1 MFKKFLLFILA
12 ALLVGCTASNVVE
25 TQLPVT
31 PGATFTAMATKTALP
46 SATATPVPSK
56 TPLPSPT
63 VTPTVPP
70 VSFGP
75 SDFPKG
81 INPLT
86 GLPVGNNALLERR
99 PLAVKVSNDPRAIRP
114 QWGLSLADIVYE
126 YYPEKGRTRFVA
138 IYYGHDAEQVG
149 PIRSARLFD
158 AHIIR
163 MYKSPLAFVGAD
175 QRVLNYLFAAE
186 FANLLVSEFPAR
198 CPPMCR
204 IMPDTWN
211 HVVTN
216 TKDLS
221 AYITK
226 QGIPNTR
233 QNLDGMVFT
242 TALPALTGTPI
253 NQLTVRFSQS
263 FYTRW
268 TYDPATNR
276 YSRAQDAA
284 EAATPAD
291 ETYTPLQDK
300 LTGEILQTNNI
311 VVIFVPY
318 EDYYRTATTEIFDVK
333 LNGFGPAL
341 LFRNGQ
347 MYQTV
352 WGRGADNVLLSLF
365 YDDGTR
371 VPFTPGTTW
380 FEVVGKNS
388 ILTTPQSDSARVQF
402 SLP

>member
-1 MFKKFLLFILA
+1 MFKKITLLILA
-12 ALLVGCTASNVVE
+12 LLLAGCAASDVVE
-25 TQLPVT
+25 TQTPLTPTVTFTPVATKTPLPS
-31 PGATFTAMATKTALP
+31 ATFTA
-46 SATATPVPSK
+46 VPSK

-63 VTPTVPP
+63 STATVPP

-75 SDFPKG
+75 SNFPKG

-86 GLPVGNNALLERR
+86 GLAVGNDALLERR
-99 PLAVKVSNDPRAIRP
+99 PLAIKVSNDPRAIRP

-126 YYPEKGRTRFVA
+126 YYPEAGRTRFVA

-158 AHIIR
+158 AHIVR

-175 QRVLNYLFAAE
+175 QRVLNYLFNTE
-186 FANLLVSEFPAR
+186 FADLLVSEFPAR

-216 TKDLS
+216 TSELS

-226 QGIPNTR
+226 QGISNTR

-291 ETYTPLQDK
+291 ETYTPLEDR
-300 LTGEILQTNNI
+300 LTGETIQADNV

-333 LNGFGPAL
+333 LTGFGPAL

-347 MYQTV
+347 MYEVV
-352 WGRGADNVLLSLF
+352 WGRGTDNVLLSLF

-388 ILTTPQSDSARVQF
+388 VFTTPESDSARVQF
-402 SLP
+402 NLP